1 MKKIPVLMLAV
12 LLAACGGKSDTA
24 ASQADAGLPPKPSF
38 KVKFID
44 STVTQGLPLGK
55 ASEDKTNDGKKRLSY
70 AIEGMDAQNVLEVVG
85 NRPEDL
91 EVVSGRCMQTDGQG
105 GKIGLDAGRALPCA
119 VCETGCE
126 RGGRC
131 GQADRL
137 SGRPCG
143 AAALSGRA
151 IGLCGRA
158 ERALYSGI
166 GQRRAGF
173 SSAAAIFDG
182 SISDGLSRRAGL
194 KIPAFSFFF
203 FWNGPWIFTNRFFR
217 RYGV

>member
-91 EVVSGRCMQTDGQG
+91 EVVSGRLT
-105 GKIGLDAGRALPCA
+105 GRAGKS
-119 VCETGCE
+119 VG
-126 RGGRC
+126 RGT
-131 GQADRL
+131 
-137 SGRPCG
+137 G
-143 AAALSGRA
+143 AAVRCLRNWLRTWRTMRTS
-151 IGLCGRA
+151 
-158 ERALYSGI
+158 
-166 GQRRAGF
+166 
-173 SSAAAIFDG
+173 
-182 SISDGLSRRAGL
+182 
-194 KIPAFSFFF
+194 
-203 FWNGPWIFTNRFFR
+203 
-217 RYGV
+217 

>member
-70 AIEGMDAQNVLEVVG
+70 AIEGMDAQNVLEVIG

-91 EVVSGRCMQTDGQG
+91 ELVSGRCMQTDGQG
-105 GKIGLDAGRALPCA
+105 GKIGWTRDGRCRALFTKLVANVADDADKLTDYLVVHAGLLPYQAGRSGYAA
-119 VCETGCE
+119 VQN
-126 RGGRC
+126 GRYILEL
-131 GQADRL
+131 D
-137 SGRPCG
+137 
-143 AAALSGRA
+143 
-151 IGLCGRA
+151 
-158 ERALYSGI
+158 
-166 GQRRAGF
+166 
-173 SSAAAIFDG
+173 
-182 SISDGLSRRAGL
+182 SDGL
-194 KIPAFSFFF
+194 F
-203 FWNGPWIFTNRFFR
+203 FFR
-217 RYGV
+217 RRNI